1 MASHIDPPADAFATR
16 ARGRPLPRLP
26 HGDHS
31 ASLLADPYR
40 FIAQACRAAG
50 ADAVETRLL
59 MQPTICMTGV
69 RAAALFYD
77 TERFQR
83 AGAAPEPLRATLF
96 GKAGV
101 QGLDDRMHMQRKAL
115 FLEVTDAA
123 SVAQL
128 VQAARRGW
136 APCLARWGGTDRV
149 PLYAVA
155 QDWLMTAACAWL
167 GLTVPPQDRAHRRR
181 QTVALF
187 DSAASGVLRHLR
199 TRWDRRQ
206 AEDWLARMV
215 AEERRTRGRL
225 RAGSPAHAV
234 AWHRDANGSLL
245 RERVAAVELLN
256 LLRPIVAVSVFVVFL
271 AHALESD
278 VVSRAV
284 VSDGDDP
291 RYLLAFV
298 QEVRRRYPF
307 FPMVAAR
314 TRCAFERHA
323 GPLRH
328 QPRRTPLGTPG
339 GVHAGALPLGAGRH
353 VRLGP
358 AGRGRAGRRPS
369 LPWRRRHDRPDETG
383 HPPAGARDALPP
395 AAAGPA
401 AGHAASAGTP
411 HWRLRRR
418 AIARALNPL
427 PRVGIKHLF

>member
-96 GKAGV
+96 GKGGV

-167 GLTVPPQDRAHRRR
+167 GLTVPPQDLAHRRR

-314 TRCAFERHA
+314 TRCAFEWDGYHFPSGRRVMLDLFGTNHDERRWEHPEAFMPERFLSEPVGMFDLVPQGA
-323 GPLRH
+323 GEPAGGHRCPGEGATIALMKLATRLLVRETRYRLPPQDLRLDM
-328 QPRRTPLGTPG
+328 RRLP
-339 GVHAGALPLGAGRH
+339 ALPIGGFVVEQL
-353 VRLGP
+353 
-358 AGRGRAGRRPS
+358 RGR
-369 LPWRRRHDRPDETG
+369 
-383 HPPAGARDALPP
+383 
-395 AAAGPA
+395 
-401 AGHAASAGTP
+401 
-411 HWRLRRR
+411 
-418 AIARALNPL
+418 
-427 PRVGIKHLF
+427 